1 MIPSINSILVVTTTT
16 TTMTGATARMA
27 ASLKSGAVFR
37 GWRMARVAYMPLA
50 IPCLIP
56 LEMRKRLRTA
66 LRHRSNITVMGIVPV
81 IHVAVETVRPVVPR
95 SRPKEYPAD
104 KPIRPIV
111 SIGGT
116 VIRRIV
122 KVPIGT
128 HRRHAN
134 VDRNLA
140 RCSGHA
146 THQRNSES

>member
-1 MIPSINSILVVTTTT
+1 MWSAT
-16 TTMTGATARMA
+16 TARMA

-37 GWRMARVAYMPLA
+37 SWRMARVAYMPLP
-50 IPCLIP
+50 IPRLIP
-56 LEMRKRLRTA
+56 LKMRKRLSTT
-66 LRHRSNITVMGIVPV
+66 LRHRSSITVMGIVAV
-81 IHVAVETVRPVVPR
+81 IHVAVETMRPAVPG
-95 SRPKEYPAD
+95 SCPKEYPAD

-111 SIGGT
+111 PIGST

-134 VDRNLA
+134 VDGNLG

-146 THQRNSES
+146 AYQRKSES

>member
-1 MIPSINSILVVTTTT
+1 VIPSINSILVVTTT

-95 SRPKEYPAD
+95 SRPKEYH
-104 KPIRPIV
+104 
-111 SIGGT
+111 SIHRGHSYT
-116 VIRRIV
+116 AHSQS
-122 KVPIGT
+122 T
-128 HRRHAN
+128 HRDTQAPRQ
-134 VDRNLA
+134 
-140 RCSGHA
+140 C
-146 THQRNSES
+146 